1 VLRCPSCSSAT
12 VCWHWAAST
21 ADAVRL
27 ETCTG
32 PLCETCWTARH
43 RVLLVGSLRAACRGT
58 AKAGH
63 TTSPLTA
70 WSIHP
75 RHTPKRAASLPGSTA
90 TTCSSQD
97 GWQHWST
104 LRSAAERLWA
114 RLDGTG
120 RRRLP
125 RRSNP
130 AAPQRMCKRKRLRRM
145 ESAAQRQAPG
155 CGGGDGEGQSRTRRP
170 SNLIPA
176 LCGAI
181 IRHCNRTATTTRTC
195 MQAHTRELASLR
207 ASQCIL

>member
-1 VLRCPSCSSAT
+1 VKPVDR
-12 VCWHWAAST
+12 V
-21 ADAVRL
+21 
-27 ETCTG
+27 
-32 PLCETCWTARH
+32 RH
-43 RVLLVGSLRAACRGT
+43 RVLLVGSLRAACC
-58 AKAGH
+58 AKQRPSVH

-104 LRSAAERLWA
+104 LRSAAGRLWA
-114 RLDGTG
+114 RLAPAVGDCRGARV
-120 RRRLP
+120 RR
-125 RRSNP
+125 
-130 AAPQRMCKRKRLRRM
+130 APQRMCKRKRLRRM

-195 MQAHTRELASLR
+195 MQAHTPELASLR
-207 ASQCIL
+207 ASQRIL